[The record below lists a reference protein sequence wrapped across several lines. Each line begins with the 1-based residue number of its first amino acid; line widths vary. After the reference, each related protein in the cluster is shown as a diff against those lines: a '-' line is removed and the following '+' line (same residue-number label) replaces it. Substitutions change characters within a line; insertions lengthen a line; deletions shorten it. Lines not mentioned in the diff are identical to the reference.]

1 MAGFGGSV
9 KLKGESEYRRALTQ
23 ITQSLK
29 VVSSEMKAT
38 ASSFESGDKS
48 QEDLAKSS
56 KDLKSAL
63 ETEKTAL
70 SSLKGKLATMQ
81 AEYNKTGQKH
91 QELVNKYN
99 QEKAKLDEIKSKY
112 GETSNEYRQQQK
124 VVDELAKE
132 VTSSAKAYDAQG
144 RALNNMKIKTANAE
158 TTVNRTAMALEKLG
172 NEAQTAGNKAESA
185 SNGGFTIM
193 KGALANLA
201 GNILSTAINGIQNL
215 AGEAVSSS
223 DSLKK
228 FESTMQFAGYNG
240 AQIKQAKA
248 DMKEYAD
255 KTVYDLSTVSNTTA
269 QLAANGVP
277 NYEKLTEAAGNL
289 NAVAGGSSDT
299 FSSVAMVLTQTAG
312 AGKLTT
318 ENWNQLADA
327 IPGASGK
334 LQEALL
340 KNGAYTGNFR
350 EALEKGEI
358 TADEFN
364 KAIMDLGFTD
374 AAQQAA
380 TSTDTFDG
388 AMGNM
393 QAAVVDGLMQIY
405 DAIGS
410 ENITGF
416 INMISDTVSAIIPP
430 IKDAVSWFMDNL
442 PSIAPMLAGIATG
455 LVALLV
461 ADKIHKLTA
470 AFDDWKVATEGETLA
485 QKLLNAAEAAS
496 PHGLLIAG
504 IAALVAGLVV
514 LWNTN
519 EGFREFVTNAWNTIK
534 DVVGGVI
541 DAMVGFFTE
550 TVPNA
555 INGMVQ
561 WFTDLPTNIGAGL
574 DSALQSISS
583 WATNVWN
590 QAVTAGSNFINGI
603 IQYFSQVPSN
613 IKANLSIA
621 ISTVAGWAGNMASQA
636 ISAGSRFL
644 SGVASLVGQVPS
656 RIAGLLSQAISAVIG
671 WGSQMASQG
680 ASAGSRL
687 VSSVI
692 SAISSLPGQMVS
704 WGADMVN
711 GFVRGINSMIGRVQ
725 DAASNLANKVK
736 SLLHFSRPDEGPL
749 RDYETWMP
757 DMVQGLANTLEE
769 ASPILINQTRRLAGG
784 MADSLQVEGSIADSG
799 VNSSSFDVIV
809 SAFKEALSQM
819 KIEMDDEE
827 MGKFV
832 DRTVT
837 RLIYD

>member
-63 ETEKTAL
+63 DTEKTAL
-70 SSLKGKLATMQ
+70 SSLKGQLATMQ
-81 AEYNKTGQKH
+81 AEYNKTGQRH

-124 VVDELAKE
+124 VVDELAQE
-132 VTSSAKAYDAQG
+132 VKSSAKAYDAQG
-144 RALNNMKIKTANAE
+144 RALNNMKIRTANAE

-185 SNGGFTIM
+185 SSGGFTVM

-201 GNILSTAINGIQNL
+201 GNLLSTAINGIQNL

-248 DMKEYAD
+248 DMKDYAD

-289 NAVAGGSSDT
+289 NAVAGGNQDT

-374 AAQQAA
+374 AAQKAA
-380 TSTDTFDG
+380 TSTDTFEG

-416 INMISDTVSAIIPP
+416 INMISDTVSAVIPP

-470 AFDDWKVATEGETLA
+470 AFDAWKVATEGETLA

-519 EGFREFVTNAWNTIK
+519 EGFRNFVTNAWKNIK
-534 DVVGGVI
+534 DTIVNVATAVSDFVV
-541 DAMVGFFTE
+541 DAW
-550 TVPNA
+550 NA
-555 INGMVQ
+555 ISDVTSNAWDGIV
-561 WFTDLPTNIGAGL
+561 
-574 DSALQSISS
+574 SITTS
-583 WATNVWN
+583 VWN
-590 QAVTAGSNFINGI
+590 
-603 IQYFSQVPSN
+603 
-613 IKANLSIA
+613 
-621 ISTVAGWAGNMASQA
+621 
-636 ISAGSRFL
+636 
-644 SGVASLVGQVPS
+644 GVL
-656 RIAGLLSQAISAVIG
+656 
-671 WGSQMASQG
+671 
-680 ASAGSRL
+680 
-687 VSSVI
+687 
-692 SAISSLPGQMVS
+692 SAISGVINAMVSFVSSGISNIQATITSIWNAISSVTTSVWNAVKTAVTTSINVAKSTITSVVNGIRSTVTSGWNAIKSATSSAWNAIKTAIITPIQSARQTVNSIVSGIKNTVRNIFAGIKPRLNLSLPHVS
-704 WGADMVN
+704 VN
-711 GFVRGINSMIGRVQ
+711 GGQAPWGIGGKGRLPSFGVTWSALGGVF
-725 DAASNLANKVK
+725 DKGARILTGVGEDGAEAVV
-736 SLLHFSRPDEGPL
+736 PL
-749 RDYETWMP
+749 EH
-757 DMVQGLANTLEE
+757 NTQW
-769 ASPILINQTRRLAGG
+769 IRRVADQ
-784 MADSLQVEGSIADSG
+784 MRDSLSANAVSTPEPTDVDYNSIVD
-799 VNSSSFDVIV
+799 
-809 SAFKEALSQM
+809 AFKEALSEM

-837 RLIYD
+837 RLVYE